1 MAAPGN
7 NFGGTSIAAQN
18 GAPNSTLIPEGN
30 SEKQVVLMG
39 LVHKK
44 QKWRGQWVERFFQVE
59 DTKLTYKYPM
69 NKVGTPLSILEE
81 DHFLC
86 SLGKQQRQETKYI
99 LLRQQQYN

>member
-1 MAAPGN
+1 MFGSMFKKNTAAAGGVAPGAGMAAPGN
-7 NFGGTSIAAQN
+7 NLHGTSIAAQN
-18 GAPNSTLIPEGN
+18 GAPNSALIPEGN

-69 NKVGTPLSILEE
+69 NKVGTA
-81 DHFLC
+81 F
-86 SLGKQQRQETKYI
+86 
-99 LLRQQQYN
+99 